1 LIPER
6 FKPNIKEDVDRV
18 VDQTLTGPA
27 AQAVKDQAHGVLDR
41 PTAITW
47 AFVFGL
53 VLTIWAASGGMA
65 MTMSALDKA
74 YDIDPGKA
82 RPYIKQRLVAI
93 GLTLVVASLIL
104 LVMVLLPLGTGVL
117 KWLSSQGKIFGWLT
131 LLINIARYAMAV
143 VLLLAVLALIYHFG
157 PSFRQRFHA
166 LTPGAVFCVVVWLM
180 LGVAFRIYLT
190 KLGGAES
197 YTKTYGA
204 VAGAAILLLFFYI
217 DALVLLV
224 GAEINSEID
233 FAVLGISSGQT
244 PQAQAA
250 AVAEA
255 ASDPEQQELARE
267 LLSKRS
273 PDQPAAA
280 VPTPRADRS
289 IDPCESEAQPTEAQQ
304 R

>member
-1 LIPER
+1 
-6 FKPNIKEDVDRV
+6 
-18 VDQTLTGPA
+18 
-27 AQAVKDQAHGVLDR
+27 
-41 PTAITW
+41 
-47 AFVFGL
+47 
-53 VLTIWAASGGMA
+53 
-65 MTMSALDKA
+65 
-74 YDIDPGKA
+74 
-82 RPYIKQRLVAI
+82 
-93 GLTLVVASLIL
+93 
-104 LVMVLLPLGTGVL
+104 
-117 KWLSSQGKIFGWLT
+117 
-131 LLINIARYAMAV
+131 
-143 VLLLAVLALIYHFG
+143 
-157 PSFRQRFHA
+157 
-166 LTPGAVFCVVVWLM
+166 VFCVVVWLM